1 MSLGYNRASVFA
13 DAPSPL
19 AIGLMTADKPA
30 IRPNSLYVV
39 SLALI
44 TIVSVHFAAETP
56 KIAET

>member
-1 MSLGYNRASVFA
+1 VSFGYIRASVFA

-30 IRPNSLYVV
+30 IRPISLYVI

-44 TIVSVHFAAETP
+44 TIVSVHFAAKTRKIVET
-56 KIAET
+56 